1 METPST
7 QQPATQA
14 FRAIL
19 ERATDLGVADLADQH
34 DHYLYG
40 SEKHQPYSDRT
51 PAHQAGHL
59 QMQLD
64 EVQTDLAE
72 FEDQYGMTSDDFYR
86 RYQAGQTDDR
96 MDFVEWA
103 SLAQMA
109 NKLRERLRVL
119 HTSQPE
125 LPHAQAPRAQRP

>member
-19 ERATDLGVADLADQH
+19 ERAIDLGVPDLAEEH

-40 SEKHQPYSDRT
+40 DEKYGPSSERLLTNEAERLRS
-51 PAHQAGHL
+51 
-59 QMQLD
+59 QLD
-64 EVQTDLAE
+64 AVQADLAE
-72 FEDQYGMTSDDFYR
+72 FEGQYGVTSDDFYR
-86 RYQAGQTDDR
+86 RYRAGQIDDR

-125 LPHAQAPRAQRP
+125 LPHAKAQRAQSS

>member
-7 QQPATQA
+7 QA
-14 FRAIL
+14 FQAIL
-19 ERATDLGVADLADQH
+19 ERAIDLGVPDLAEQH

-40 SEKHQPYSDRT
+40 GEKHGPPSEQLLADE
-51 PAHQAGHL
+51 ALHL
-59 QMQLD
+59 QVQLD
-64 EVQTDLAE
+64 ALQADLAD
-72 FEDQYGMTSDDFYR
+72 FEGQYGMTSDDFFR

-109 NKLRERLRVL
+109 NKLREHLRVL

-125 LPHAQAPRAQRP
+125 LPDANAHEVPY

>member
-1 METPST
+1 
-7 QQPATQA
+7 
-14 FRAIL
+14 
-19 ERATDLGVADLADQH
+19 
-34 DHYLYG
+34 
-40 SEKHQPYSDRT
+40 
-51 PAHQAGHL
+51 
-59 QMQLD
+59 MQLD

-125 LPHAQAPRAQRP
+125 LPHAQAPRAQIP